1 MIYAHSIG
9 RALRNFPDRSALISE
24 TGHVAFRELHDR
36 VAGIA
41 RALRLAGFNSGDR
54 LAILL
59 PNGPAYIE
67 LIYACIWLGV
77 VVIPLNTRL
86 SAVEIEGIL
95 ANANPRGF
103 VRHSTFPPVTTRI
116 PWERAIDKEPLDISN
131 GFVPEPIDDPQAT
144 LALLYTS
151 GTTGSPKGVV
161 ITHENILADLLSLNY
176 WLPFG
181 EGDVHLHAAPMF
193 HIIDFPLLFAAA
205 ASGACQVT
213 IPKFTPEAFCETV
226 ERARVTHTLLVPTMI
241 NSLTQFPDVK
251 TYDLSSLK
259 QLAYGGSPMHPD
271 LIQRTRELL
280 PDAKLMQ
287 GYGLS
292 ETGVLTG
299 LLDHEHIE
307 GRLTSCGRTCPGIE
321 MYIVDEL
328 GNEVPPGEH
337 GELVAR
343 GANVMR
349 GYLNNP
355 LENAVAFRNGMFRTG
370 DIGYQD
376 AQGYFYILDRS
387 KDMIVTGGENVYC
400 GEVEAVLYGHPAVSE
415 AAVFG
420 IPDRQW
426 GELVAA
432 SIVPKPGITPTTES
446 LVSHCR
452 QFLANYKIPRHI
464 DVSNSELPKSGTG
477 KVLKRSLRERYWAHQ
492 ERAVS

>member
-9 RALRNFPDRSALISE
+9 RALRNFPDRSALISD
-24 TGHVAFRELHDR
+24 TGHVTFRELHER

-41 RALRLAGFNSGDR
+41 RALRCAGFNSGDR

-59 PNGPAYIE
+59 PNAPAYIE

-86 SAVEIEGIL
+86 SAVEIERIL

-103 VRHSTFPPVTTRI
+103 VPKL
-116 PWERAIDKEPLDISN
+116 A
-131 GFVPEPIDDPQAT
+131 DDPHAT

-161 ITHENILADLLSLNY
+161 ITHENILADLLYLNC

-193 HIIDFPLLFAAA
+193 H
-205 ASGACQVT
+205 
-213 IPKFTPEAFCETV
+213 
-226 ERARVTHTLLVPTMI
+226 TLLVPTMI
-241 NSLTQFPDVK
+241 NSLTQFPDVNK
-251 TYDLSSLK
+251 YDLSSLK
-259 QLAYGGSPMHPD
+259 HLAFGGSPMHVD
-271 LIQRTRELL
+271 LIQRIRERL
-280 PDAKLMQ
+280 PDVKLMQ

-292 ETGVLTG
+292 ETGVLSG

-321 MYIVDEL
+321 MCIADEL
-328 GNEVPPGEH
+328 GNDVPPGEH

-343 GANVMR
+343 GTNIMR

-355 LENAVAFRNGMFRTG
+355 QENVVAFRNGMFRTG

-387 KDMIVTGGENVYC
+387 KDIIVTGGENVYC
-400 GEVEAVLYGHPAVSE
+400 GEVEAVLYKHPAVLE

-420 IPDRQW
+420 IPDPQW
-426 GELVAA
+426 GELVVA
-432 SIVPKPGITPTTES
+432 SVVPTPGITLTAES
-446 LVSHCR
+446 LVTHCR
-452 QFLANYKIPRHI
+452 QSLANYKIPRHI
-464 DVSNSELPKSGTG
+464 DFSNSELPKSGTG
-477 KVLKRSLRERYWAHQ
+477 KVLKRTLRERYWAHQ

>member
-1 MIYAHSIG
+1 MMYAHSIG
-9 RALRNFPDRSALISE
+9 RALRNFPTRSALISE
-24 TGHVAFRELHDR
+24 ADHVTFRELHDR
-36 VAGIA
+36 VASVA
-41 RALRLAGFNSGDR
+41 RAFRCAGFSSGDR

-59 PNGPAYIE
+59 PNGPAYVE

-86 SAVEIEGIL
+86 SAVELQSIL
-95 ANANPRGF
+95 ASANPKGL
-103 VRHSTFPPVTTRI
+103 VRHSSFPAVTTRI
-116 PWERAIDKEPLDISN
+116 PWQRAIDEEPLDISD
-131 GFVPEPIDDPQAT
+131 GVVPKPIDDPQAT

-161 ITHENILADLLSLNY
+161 ITHENILADILHLNY
-176 WLPFG
+176 WLPYG

-205 ASGACQVT
+205 ASGACQVA

-241 NSLTQFPDVK
+241 SSLTQFAGARK
-251 TYDLSSLK
+251 YDLSSLK
-259 QLAYGGSPMHPD
+259 HLAYGGSPMHHD

-292 ETGVLTG
+292 ETGVVTG
-299 LLDHEHIE
+299 LLDHEHIG
-307 GRLTSCGRTCPGIE
+307 GRLASCGRTCPGIE
-321 MYIVDEL
+321 MCIVDEL
-328 GNEVPPGEH
+328 GNEVPPGSH

-349 GYLNNP
+349 GYLDNP
-355 LENAVAFRNGMFRTG
+355 KENAIAFRNGMLRTG

-400 GEVEAVLYGHPAVSE
+400 GEVEAILHKHPAVSE

-420 IPDRQW
+420 IPDPQW

-432 SIVPKPGITPTTES
+432 SIVPKSGMTPTAES
-446 LVSHCR
+446 LVAHCR
-452 QFLANYKIPRHI
+452 RFLANYKTPRYI
-464 DVSNSELPKSGTG
+464 DFWNSELPKSGTG

-492 ERAVS
+492 QRAVS